1 MHKFLVRAA
10 SGIVY
15 AAVIII
21 AIIHGGWS
29 LWLLAVAF
37 ALIGVCEFDRM
48 AIGFDKKSLPIFV
61 LDILG
66 VLSLLSLTVCRYAI
80 ILWLAL
86 YTVRFFVARA
96 FQKKNP
102 KAHRVPYISQLY
114 LGIPFLFMIGCPI
127 ERMALLVFIMLW
139 LNDSGAYIVGSTMG
153 RHKMSPIISPKKTWE
168 GFVGGVAITLVGA
181 WLLWK
186 FGREF
191 FEMSQYGLAI
201 WMLLGASTS
210 IFGTIGDLYE
220 SSIKREYGVK
230 DSGNWIPGHGGLLD
244 RIDSFLL
251 AYPAAFIFLDG
262 HFVGTIII
270 MIALAAMQFLF
281 KIN

>member
-48 AIGFDKKSLPIFV
+48 AIGFDRKSLPIYV

-102 KAHRVPYISQLY
+102 EAHRVPYISQLY
-114 LGIPFLFMIGCPI
+114 LGIPFLFMIVCPI

-153 RHKMSPIISPKKTWE
+153 RHKMSPVISPKKTWE
-168 GFVGGVAITLVGA
+168 GFVGGVAITLVGT
-181 WLLWK
+181 WLLWR

-251 AYPAAFIFLDG
+251 AYPAAFIFIDG
-262 HFVGTIII
+262 HFVGTFTI